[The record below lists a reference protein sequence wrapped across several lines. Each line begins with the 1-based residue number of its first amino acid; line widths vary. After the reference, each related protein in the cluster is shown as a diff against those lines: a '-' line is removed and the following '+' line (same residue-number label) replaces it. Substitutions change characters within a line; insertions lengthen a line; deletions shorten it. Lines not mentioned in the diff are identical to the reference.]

1 MNWQERIIVSP
12 DFLAGKPVVKGTR
25 LAVEFVA
32 DLLVQ
37 GWSEAEILRNY
48 PGLTHEDI
56 QACLSYASAILKR
69 EVLMV
74 WAEIRKAYPD
84 QWLIIEAIEAHTEDD
99 RRLLDRVAVVE
110 SCSDGTA
117 AMQAYERLH
126 REYPARE
133 FYFVHTGR
141 EELDIRERRW
151 IGIRRND
158 AAYAQR

>member
-1 MNWQERIIVSP
+1 MIGSARRNSCE
-12 DFLAGKPVVKGTR
+12 LAGTHHR
-25 LAVEFVA
+25 E
-32 DLLVQ
+32 
-37 GWSEAEILRNY
+37 
-48 PGLTHEDI
+48 PGHPCGQARHEDI

-84 QWLIIEAIEAHTEDD
+84 QWLIIEAIEAHTADD

-110 SCSDGTA
+110 TCSDGTA

-126 REYPARE
+126 HEYPARE
-133 FYFVHTGR
+133 FYFVHTDR